1 MMLINRGLC
10 GFTHHLR
17 TRVPVHVICK
27 SVVNKVS
34 PPVCEKWS
42 GEIGVRLH
50 PSPRY
55 YHGLPTDVLP
65 TACSSLCRRPS
76 LGISVNFR
84 SSTSRD
90 FNTCS
95 VSFKKFNHERS
106 GNQENER
113 KILRKDEEWSPLI
126 LLIENKES
134 DKLMSVTLK
143 QAERIAKRRDLK
155 LVQVEDPSLKG
166 KTSRLV
172 YKLITGKEYYELSR
186 AKKEEKSSSGI
197 KGEKSLT
204 LNGNIA
210 PNDLH
215 SKLQN
220 INKWITKGFQVRV
233 TIAAKGAST
242 ESLEGVFS
250 EIQKAAEN
258 VRGRILQRREKFGDI
273 KFYIAPPKEKKVQK
287 QPDEGLNNS
296 PVHEDAAEK

>member
-1 MMLINRGLC
+1 MLINRGLC
-10 GFTHHLR
+10 GFTQHLR
-17 TRVPVHVICK
+17 TRVPVHVTSK
-27 SVVNKVS
+27 SVVNNVS
-34 PPVCEKWS
+34 PLVCEKWS
-42 GEIGVRLH
+42 GNTVRLH
-50 PSPRY
+50 PCPRY
-55 YHGLPTDVLP
+55 FHGLPTDVLSKP
-65 TACSSLCRRPS
+65 YNSYCRRPA
-76 LGISVNFR
+76 LGISVDFR
-84 SSTSRD
+84 SGSNRE

-106 GNQENER
+106 GNQESER
-113 KILRKDEEWSPLI
+113 KTLRKDQEEGSPLI

-134 DKLMSVTLK
+134 DKVMSVTLK

-155 LVQVEDPSLKG
+155 LVQVEDPNLKG
-166 KTSRLV
+166 KTSRMV
-172 YKLITGKEYYELSR
+172 YKLITGKEYYEISR

-250 EIQKAAEN
+250 EIQKAVESM
-258 VRGRILQRREKFGDI
+258 RGRILQRREKFGDT

-287 QPDEGLNNS
+287 QQAEDLNNS
-296 PVHEDAAEK
+296 PVLEDAAEK